1 MQNLLGL
8 PPSLAPLPLPLPPLW
23 PFLPVTGRA
32 GKAWPAL
39 KVEATLSLGPA
50 EVPATGCVTGVCMVE
65 GVQSSFLRPRFLCR
79 LKTTLPSSVAPP
91 VPGVAAPRPLFFA
104 SFSLLGFHASFHCGH
119 LGSAAHSLCALKS
132 SPPQASV

>member
-1 MQNLLGL
+1 MRMQNLLGL

-50 EVPATGCVTGVCMVE
+50 EVPATGVCHGGVY
-65 GVQSSFLRPRFLCR
+65 GRGSSKL
-79 LKTTLPSSVAPP
+79 LPASAISV
-91 VPGVAAPRPLFFA
+91 
-104 SFSLLGFHASFHCGH
+104 
-119 LGSAAHSLCALKS
+119 
-132 SPPQASV
+132 